1 MAILKWK
8 NWSRVSVVATY
19 AELDAL
25 EFPFIKDLDIE
36 WDVKYFS
43 LSTFSHFLLIIF
55 TNILPNQ
62 QNHVL

>member
-25 EFPFIKDLDIE
+25 EFPFIEDFDIE
-36 WDVKYFS
+36 CDVKYFS
-43 LSTFSHFLLIIF
+43 LSTFSHFSFFLF
-55 TNILPNQ
+55 TNILPY
-62 QNHVL
+62 